1 MDRPIDG
8 GTRQHHRVGE
18 SEALYVL
25 SVPPPM
31 ACPANACHVSDG
43 MAVQRDSRGRARA
56 GCGLREA
63 PRKPFEPKAPR
74 IGTRYL
80 TPRPRLARH
89 QTCQVPDL
97 PGTRH
102 TKGVGEKPE
111 IKASDRLGLPT
122 AGTGR
127 CPFPDPPLFT
137 HAGFQPVALQPLSR
151 RRPLSSTGTGAVC
164 NELHGVGRYLA
175 AAGPCDAVTDI
186 RAMSKTVKW
195 RLPTSSSGA
204 SSSSR
209 PS

>member
-1 MDRPIDG
+1 LDRMGNARFVAAIGPAMESGCAGQTGSCELSGSWVATYGAFSIRIWIPIAPDK
-8 GTRQHHRVGE
+8 
-18 SEALYVL
+18 
-25 SVPPPM
+25 P
-31 ACPANACHVSDG
+31 
-43 MAVQRDSRGRARA
+43 RASARN
-56 GCGLREA
+56 R
-63 PRKPFEPKAPR
+63 
-74 IGTRYL
+74 
-80 TPRPRLARH
+80 RL
-89 QTCQVPDL
+89 
-97 PGTRH
+97 
-102 TKGVGEKPE
+102 
-111 IKASDRLGLPT
+111 KASDRLGLPT

-127 CPFPDPPLFT
+127 CPFPDPLLFT
-137 HAGFQPVALQPLSR
+137 LASFQPVALQPLSR

>member
-1 MDRPIDG
+1 M
-8 GTRQHHRVGE
+8 
-18 SEALYVL
+18 AL
-25 SVPPPM
+25 
-31 ACPANACHVSDG
+31 
-43 MAVQRDSRGRARA
+43 GRAGHASIRTCIAAIGPGFFLIAFENLRWTRLRGVRTMEGSSETVSSHKVPDLIRA
-56 GCGLREA
+56 
-63 PRKPFEPKAPR
+63 
-74 IGTRYL
+74 
-80 TPRPRLARH
+80 TPQPELAK
-89 QTCQVPDL
+89 DL
-97 PGTRH
+97 PGTSTCRASD
-102 TKGVGEKPE
+102 TPRASARNRRF
-111 IKASDRLGLPT
+111 KASDRLGLPA

-137 HAGFQPVALQPLSR
+137 LAGFQPVALQPLSR
-151 RRPLSSTGTGAVC
+151 RRPLSSTGTGAVY

>member
-1 MDRPIDG
+1 MSAMEWRSGEIVAAAPARGADLGRPLG
-8 GTRQHHRVGE
+8 NRSSHKHQ
-18 SEALYVL
+18 
-25 SVPPPM
+25 
-31 ACPANACHVSDG
+31 
-43 MAVQRDSRGRARA
+43 
-56 GCGLREA
+56 
-63 PRKPFEPKAPR
+63 
-74 IGTRYL
+74 IGTLPY
-80 TPRPRLARH
+80 PSA
-89 QTCQVPDL
+89 QTCQAPDTPRASARDRRL
-97 PGTRH
+97 
-102 TKGVGEKPE
+102 
-111 IKASDRLGLPT
+111 KASDRLGLPT

-127 CPFPDPPLFT
+127 CPFPDPQLFT
-137 HAGFQPVALQPLSR
+137 LAGIQPVALQPLSR

>member
-1 MDRPIDG
+1 LI
-8 GTRQHHRVGE
+8 
-18 SEALYVL
+18 
-25 SVPPPM
+25 
-31 ACPANACHVSDG
+31 
-43 MAVQRDSRGRARA
+43 RAR
-56 GCGLREA
+56 LRSGRKRHRCRYFTTNGVGARRSRLFDPNMYRAIGPGFFLIAFENLRWTRLRGVRTMEGSSETVSSHRQG
-63 PRKPFEPKAPR
+63 PRPD
-74 IGTRYL
+74 TRNPSARTYQASD
-80 TPRPRLARH
+80 TPRASARNRRL
-89 QTCQVPDL
+89 
-97 PGTRH
+97 
-102 TKGVGEKPE
+102 
-111 IKASDRLGLPT
+111 KASDRIGLPA

-137 HAGFQPVALQPLSR
+137 LASFQPVALQPLSR
-151 RRPLSSTGTGAVC
+151 RRPLSSTGTGAVY

>member
-1 MDRPIDG
+1 MLAQFARG
-8 GTRQHHRVGE
+8 GTKRFEFGPSHK
-18 SEALYVL
+18 
-25 SVPPPM
+25 VPNLIC
-31 ACPANACHVSDG
+31 APAQPDMPG
-43 MAVQRDSRGRARA
+43 
-56 GCGLREA
+56 
-63 PRKPFEPKAPR
+63 
-74 IGTRYL
+74 
-80 TPRPRLARH
+80 H
-89 QTCQVPDL
+89 QTCRSSDAPRASARD
-97 PGTRH
+97 RRF
-102 TKGVGEKPE
+102 
-111 IKASDRLGLPT
+111 KASDRSGPST

-127 CPFPDPPLFT
+127 CPFPDPPLST
-137 HAGFQPVALQPLSR
+137 LACFQPVALQPLSR